1 MAIYL
6 DSAATTAM
14 TPAALAEYALVAEA
28 YPANP
33 QGSHRAARAAMAKLD
48 ECRERCAALLGCT
61 PAEVYFTSGATES
74 DNLAVIGR
82 VHAGLVA
89 ASAVEHK
96 AVIAPVLHAGGELI
110 PVEADGSLDRDR
122 FRAFL
127 KERSSALSLVSVMAV
142 NNETGVSYPVEIL
155 AGMVRKHAPGAL
167 FHTDA
172 VQAAVVEPLA
182 PIGAEADLLSLSAHK
197 FGGPKGCGILV
208 AKDRGA
214 LRPLFLGGS
223 QERDL
228 RPGTQDLPA
237 IAAMTVALEAA
248 QASAASSAAYMG
260 SLQERFEAL
269 IAELVPAAVV
279 SGAGALRSPAITH
292 LLLPGATSEELLFL
306 LDQAGIAAAAGSACA
321 SGALEPSHVV
331 LAMGVAAPLAKSS
344 LRFSFSTS
352 TSPSDV
358 ELAAKALAEA
368 YRRLVP

>member
-6 DSAATTAM
+6 DSAATTPM
-14 TPAALAEYALVAEA
+14 TAAAKAEYMQVAEA

-33 QGSHRAARAAMAKLD
+33 QGSYRAARSAMAKLD
-48 ECRERCAALLGCT
+48 ECRERCAAVLGCE
-61 PAEVYFTSGATES
+61 PAAVYFTSGATES
-74 DNLAVIGR
+74 DNMAVTGR
-82 VHAGLVA
+82 AHAGLVA

-96 AVIAPVLHAGGELI
+96 AVVAPVLAAGGDLV
-110 PVEADGSLDRDR
+110 PVEGDGSIDRDR

-127 KERSSALSLVSVMAV
+127 KERSSALALVSLMAV

-172 VQAAVVEPLA
+172 VQAVVVQPLA
-182 PIGAEADLLSLSAHK
+182 SLGRAADLVSLSAHK

-208 AKDRGA
+208 AKERGA
-214 LRPLFLGGS
+214 LKPLILGGS

-228 RPGTQDLPA
+228 RPGTQDLAA
-237 IAAMTVALEAA
+237 IAAMTVALEGA
-248 QASAASSAAYMG
+248 QAGVEASTAYLSG
-260 SLQERFEAL
+260 LQQRFEAL
-269 IAELVPAAVV
+269 VAELVPAAIV
-279 SGAGALRSPAITH
+279 SGAGTLRSPSITH

-306 LDQAGIAAAAGSACA
+306 LDEAGIAAAAGSACA

-331 LAMGVAAPLAKSS
+331 LAMGVPAPLAKSS
-344 LRFSFSTS
+344 LRFSYSTS
-352 TSPSDV
+352 TSLSDI

-368 YRRLVP
+368 YRRLAP